1 VRPRPFDVF
10 AGALLALFLVF
21 AALVFYPRFIHYRGL
36 ENVDEFFVYASIILA
51 IVCWTWVR
59 FRGHPWRPWM
69 LALITFGILVH
80 FAGGLGLDGGGRVYD
95 LVFFGIRF
103 DKYVHFINALIAAVT
118 VAEIFRFEGAKL
130 GRLEDLAIV
139 LIVLGLGAI
148 VEIAEYFAVRTV
160 PDAGVGHYDN
170 NMLDLIANLCGSVA
184 ARLTLPAIGRRR
196 TGPGPIPDD
205 QDLC

>member
-1 VRPRPFDVF
+1 MRPRPFDVF

-21 AALVFYPRFIHYRGL
+21 AALVFYPRFLHYRGL
-36 ENVDEFFVYASIILA
+36 ENVDEFFVYATIILA
-51 IVCWTWVR
+51 IVCWTWFR
-59 FRGHPWRPWM
+59 FRRHPWRPWM
-69 LALITFGILVH
+69 LALITFGILIH
-80 FAGGLGLDGGGRVYD
+80 FAGGVGLDEGRRVYD

-103 DKYVHFINALIAAVT
+103 DKYVHFINAFIAAVT

-148 VEIAEYFAVRTV
+148 VEIAEYFALRTV

-184 ARLTLPAIGRRR
+184 ARLSLPVIGRRG
-196 TGPGPIPDD
+196 TSSGPTPDD
-205 QDLC
+205 EDPC